1 MITLE
6 GNSLSFRF
14 PEVHED
20 AKTEIQF
27 QRTLRIPDNG
37 NCYPLPPGLG
47 TFPLRHLEDFAHRV
61 PEGWRERGGVI
72 MPLYQAEAMW
82 LLFGGDGPFG
92 GYPCAIKIA
101 AGKINAISGK
111 PWKPE
116 LVGSKRDY
124 VVVPTQPWLDGFCI
138 AKDVIR
144 QFVAMPLGSGYS
156 VEEQITGKP
165 EHGGLQI
172 IVYPMKRERYEL
184 IQSQRASWLPVDA
197 ALAAST
203 GEPTLC
209 EARRMF
215 ARCELRA
222 VDNAMGLAAGGRMK
236 QQIYADPYGLAT
248 WDQSVWSRCFVT
260 LANAIQWCEF
270 TGEAPPTKPPTAE
283 DYTKA
288 GLPWFDYYAAD
299 VETLAGAPALALVKS
314 VAEMAAEKGEQMEM
328 FRPDGGVNPG
338 TVIDLGP
345 AKPPQKPPNPF
356 TDMKPDGIR

>member
-20 AKTEIQF
+20 AKTEIHF

-37 NCYPLPPGLG
+37 ECYPLPPGFG
-47 TFPLRHLEDFAHRV
+47 AFPLRHLEDFSHRA

-82 LLFGGDGPFG
+82 ISFGGGWRSH

-116 LVGSKRDY
+116 LDGSDRDY
-124 VVVPTQPWLDGFCI
+124 IVVPEQPWLDGFCV

-172 IVYPMKRERYEL
+172 IVYPMRRERYEAL
-184 IQSQRASWLPVDA
+184 ERRRERVLAKRQLFAAPARA
-197 ALAAST
+197 
-203 GEPTLC
+203 
-209 EARRMF
+209 R
-215 ARCELRA
+215 
-222 VDNAMGLAAGGRMK
+222 AMGLAAGGRMT
-236 QQIYADPYGLAT
+236 QQIYADPHGLDA
-248 WDQSVWSRCFVT
+248 WDQSVSSRCFVS
-260 LANAIQWCEF
+260 LVDAVQWREI
-270 TGEAPPTKPPTAE
+270 TGEAPPTRPPTAA

-299 VETLAGAPALALVKS
+299 LETLGGAQALALAKS
-314 VAEMAAEKGEQMEM
+314 VAEMAEEKGEQVLDL
-328 FRPDGGVNPG
+328 DGEVNPD
-338 TVIDLGP
+338 TIISIGP
-345 AKPPQKPPNPF
+345 SETSHAKALPRESKR
-356 TDMKPDGIR
+356 KR